1 VRQAELEDPDAW
13 VAAQGETCGIG
24 GPGRATECYLKGLTP
39 ELGTRVAHQFSAQ
52 ERTDNDNFIECRSD
66 ARPRTGLAKS
76 LMVGDEASHSGD
88 RHGQSMVGH
97 RMWEG
102 RIRSPLPPPHQGH

>member
-1 VRQAELEDPDAW
+1 VGEQQPRPRRLDRNRATAKAQGTLAPPALNRPVGAQDPSTVRQAELEDPDAW

-24 GPGRATECYLKGLTP
+24 GPGRATERYLKGLTP

-66 ARPRTGLAKS
+66 
-76 LMVGDEASHSGD
+76 GD
-88 RHGQSMVGH
+88 Q
-97 RMWEG
+97 G
-102 RIRSPLPPPHQGH
+102 RG